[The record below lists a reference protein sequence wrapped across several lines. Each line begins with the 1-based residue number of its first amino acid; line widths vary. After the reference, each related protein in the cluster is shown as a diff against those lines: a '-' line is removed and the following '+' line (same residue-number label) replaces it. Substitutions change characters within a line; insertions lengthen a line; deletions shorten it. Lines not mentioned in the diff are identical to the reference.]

1 MSANPF
7 TLSFGKKPLQYIS
20 RLTETNQILESFCAE
35 IPSNQIYMI
44 TGVRGSGKTVMMT
57 NIASELRKRED
68 WIVVELNPTR
78 DLLQSLAAKIYSIPE
93 LHTLFINAKL
103 DFSAFGLGVSIE
115 NAAPVTDIEN
125 ALELMLKYI
134 QKSEKRLLISVDEVT
149 NSEYIRIFASSF
161 QIFLRNDYPIFLLMT
176 GLYENIYNLQ
186 NDKVLTFL
194 YRAPKLIL
202 EPLNYAAIRKQY
214 MDIFSLDIS
223 LTESFYLSLS
233 AERHF
238 SYDFFIQIG

>member
-1 MSANPF
+1 MLFRS
-7 TLSFGKKPLQYIS
+7 
-20 RLTETNQILESFCAE
+20 
-35 IPSNQIYMI
+35 
-44 TGVRGSGKTVMMT
+44 
-57 NIASELRKRED
+57 SELRKSED

-115 NAAPVTDIEN
+115 NTAPVTDIEN

-149 NSEYIRIFASSF
+149 NSKYIRIFASSF

-194 YRAPKLIL
+194 Y
-202 EPLNYAAIRKQY
+202 
-214 MDIFSLDIS
+214 
-223 LTESFYLSLS
+223 
-233 AERHF
+233 
-238 SYDFFIQIG
+238 QIGRASCRERV